1 MRSSD
6 AVDAVV
12 IGAGLS
18 GLICA
23 ARLVREGRRVLV
35 LEKSPHPG
43 GTSYVFRR
51 KGFTFPMGALG
62 FSFPDKVRSFLNET
76 GLDAEWT
83 FRRNHFEFSA
93 PGFDLV
99 YSRPLAVLNEALGR
113 LFPEEKAGLAD
124 FTAVLTSITRFCAD
138 PEDWHPD
145 FLSGS
150 KKRLSV
156 ENRDPGFVE
165 KVDRVRRLSRAPSGP
180 WLDRLIGHPRL
191 RNFLGSMGDA
201 EPQMSMFGLAFMWDI
216 MAEIGIWT
224 PARGIDGIADALAG
238 AIRARGGEIRLN
250 SPVKQIS
257 TAGGRASG
265 VLMEDGGSVESR
277 WVISSADYKTT
288 FLDLL
293 GSKDVPQDHL
303 DLVRRIPYT
312 DSEFCVYLGIDP
324 ARVDFRRMGADHVF
338 FREEIGSGGPPDL
351 EDFPNREIE
360 ICLWARDL
368 PGLVPPGRATLL
380 IRVPFPYGHFAAWRT
395 GEKTRKPGYAEA
407 KSRLAD
413 KLVAV
418 AERLLPG
425 LARSVEVMDAAT
437 PLTYRDWGGRPGGS
451 IAGWTWASGEACDL
465 AAGLLVETPVRN
477 LLAAGLY
484 SAPGLFLGGIPT
496 SMSTGLAA
504 ARVVLED

>member
-1 MRSSD
+1 MRSS
-6 AVDAVV
+6 DAVV
-12 IGAGLS
+12 IGAGLG

-23 ARLVREGRRVLV
+23 ARLVGEGRRVLV

-62 FSFPDKVRSFLNET
+62 FSFPDKVKSFLNEA

-83 FRRNHFEFSA
+83 FRRNHFEFSS

-99 YSRPLAVLNEALGR
+99 YSRPLAVLGEDLDR

-124 FTAVLTSITRFCAD
+124 FMSTLKTITRFCGD
-138 PEDWHPD
+138 LEDWHPD

-150 KKRLSV
+150 RKRSSV
-156 ENRDPGFVE
+156 ENRNPDFLE
-165 KVDRVRRLSRAPSGP
+165 KVHRVRSLSCTPSGP
-180 WLDRLIGHPRL
+180 WLDRLIRHPRL

-201 EPQMSMFGLAFMWDI
+201 EPQMSMLGLSFMWNI

-224 PARGIDGIADALAG
+224 PSRGIHGIADALAG
-238 AIRARGGEIRLN
+238 AIRARGGEIRL
-250 SPVKQIS
+250 SSAVKRIL
-257 TAGGRASG
+257 TTGGRASG
-265 VLMEDGGSVESR
+265 VLMEDGETFESR

-293 GSKDVPQDHL
+293 GREDAPETHL
-303 DLVRRIPYT
+303 DFVRRVPYT
-312 DSEFCVYLGIDP
+312 SSEFCVYLGID
-324 ARVDFRRMGADHVF
+324 ASRVDFGRMRADHVF
-338 FREEIGSGGPPDL
+338 FRDEIGSGSPPDL
-351 EDFPNREIE
+351 EDFQHREIE
-360 ICLWARDL
+360 ICLWARDA
-368 PGLVPPGRATLL
+368 PGLVPPGGASLL
-380 IRVPFPYGHFAAWRT
+380 IRVPFPYGHFAVWRS
-395 GEKTRKPGYAEA
+395 GDKTRNPGYVEA
-407 KSRLAD
+407 KARLAR
-413 KLVAV
+413 KLVAA

-425 LARSVEVMDAAT
+425 LSRSVEVMDAAT

-451 IAGWTWASGEACDL
+451 IAGWTWASGEACDP
-465 AAGLLVETPVRN
+465 AGGLLVETPVRN

-484 SAPGLFLGGIPT
+484 AAPGLFLGGVPT
-496 SMSTGLAA
+496 SMYTGLAA